1 MSIVDWIISQCS
13 SQKYHFF
20 LRWFL
25 FFLELLWW
33 WAAFGLWYLWKS
45 WATSGW
51 PSDFAYWKGVFPP
64 QSTGFLFSTCCKINW
79 QTSKWPYFAAPCRGV
94 NNVSSQGGFLSSK
107 LYNKHIH
114 QPIIACNREEAK
126 EGQVLMIPMNLD
138 QWKQW
143 RFQRTLIQGLSLFFL
158 TLSCDLCVKATDVVL
173 SLYP

>member
-94 NNVSSQGGFLSSK
+94 NSVSSQGGFLSSK
-107 LYNKHIH
+107 LYNKRIH
-114 QPIIACNREEAK
+114 QPIMRVTR
-126 EGQVLMIPMNLD
+126 GQGGTGQTWAILLGGVL
-138 QWKQW
+138 
-143 RFQRTLIQGLSLFFL
+143 
-158 TLSCDLCVKATDVVL
+158 VL
-173 SLYP
+173 GDIGVLLKIGIGIGYC

>member
-94 NNVSSQGGFLSSK
+94 NSVSSQGGFLSSK
-107 LYNKHIH
+107 LYNKRIH
-114 QPIIACNREEAK
+114 QPIIACRQGPNNPHKFGSVKTMAFST
-126 EGQVLMIPMNLD
+126 NAH
-138 QWKQW
+138 
-143 RFQRTLIQGLSLFFL
+143 QGLRQFFM
-158 TLSCDLCVKATDVVL
+158 TLLCDLCA
-173 SLYP
+173 